1 MAQKDEQPAE
11 KTPEKGKG
19 KLKLILIVVGVVV
32 LAVGG
37 TAAFFMFSGGGSKH
51 SKGEGSHQAE
61 SHGAPVVFS
70 LDPFIVNIYDGQE
83 LRYLRV
89 KVEMEVAN
97 EEAKA
102 ELGPRQAQL
111 RDAILVLL
119 TTKTM
124 LDVRD
129 QQGKNQLRQEIFNAV
144 GRILPPGKVQKI
156 YFTDFVVQ

>member
-1 MAQKDEQPAE
+1 MASKDEQAQE
-11 KTPEKGKG
+11 KVPEKGKS
-19 KLKLILIVVGVVV
+19 KVKIILIISAAVL

-37 TAAFFMFSGGGSKH
+37 TAAFFLFTQGGHEKKTAAKSEKV
-51 SKGEGSHQAE
+51 ETPATYE
-61 SHGAPVVFS
+61 
-70 LDPFIVNIYDGQE
+70 LDPFIVNIYDGQD

-89 KVEMEVAN
+89 KVELEISGG

-102 ELGPRQAQL
+102 ELTARKAQV

-119 TTKTM
+119 SAKTL

-129 QQGKNQLRQEIFNAV
+129 QQGKNQLRQEIFSAM
-144 GRILPPGKVQKI
+144 GKILPPGKVQKV